1 MLRGFYFDIAQM
13 AACPH
18 RLSQN
23 LKLSLSTAPEQ
34 SPSLTAAAC
43 RDQHRREPL
52 PAQPV
57 EKSGPLRCMA
67 EIVKTQLKRMGRFEP
82 ETQLGDHL
90 ARRTRGDH
98 SANPI
103 LSERPFQEVPLAK

>member
-1 MLRGFYFDIAQM
+1 MLRGLYFDFAPA

-18 RLSQN
+18 CLRQN
-23 LKLSLSTAPEQ
+23 LKLSLSTAPEL

-43 RDQHRREPL
+43 RDQHRGEPL

-57 EKSGPLRCMA
+57 KKSGPLLRMA
-67 EIVKTQLKRMGRFEP
+67 EIVKTQLKRPGRFEP

-103 LSERPFQEVPLAK
+103 VSERPFQEVPLAK

>member
-1 MLRGFYFDIAQM
+1 MLRGLYFDIAPA

-18 RLSQN
+18 CLRQN

-43 RDQHRREPL
+43 RDEHRRGPL

-57 EKSGPLRCMA
+57 EKSSPLLCMA
-67 EIVKTQLKRMGRFEP
+67 KIVKTQLKRMGRFEP

-103 LSERPFQEVPLAK
+103 PSKRPFQEVPLAK